1 MSNVIP
7 FEPHRTSFVE
17 VDGSPD
23 GDELTR
29 NLLVVEAGIAFVADG
44 LADLRK
50 QEQRIASERE
60 ALRGIRQENLN
71 LAYTAFEAALKTEG
85 VDPRQI
91 LEEFIRFRRN
101 RNPEKVLHSERI
113 VGNFDKLKPGA
124 PFIDRSGHGPI
135 AGICQT
141 QPELLLG
148 KAPKSGRPKIFV
160 GFNFLHH
167 PRIEDDDRSKYE
179 KDKVIPVT
187 QLGKLVV
194 GSDLSDYATKIAGRL
209 EEIAPSGKLLFT
221 EARAES
227 FLILNTLGLEYGFDF
242 KKMLVNYKKLEKNK
256 YKPVDLL

>member
-1 MSNVIP
+1 M
-7 FEPHRTSFVE
+7 
-17 VDGSPD
+17 
-23 GDELTR
+23 
-29 NLLVVEAGIAFVADG
+29 
-44 LADLRK
+44 RK

-85 VDPRQI
+85 GDPRQI

-141 QPELLLG
+141 QPELFLG
-148 KAPKSGRPKIFV
+148 KAPKSGRPKISV

-179 KDKVIPVT
+179 KDNVIPVT

-209 EEIAPSGKLLFT
+209 EKIESSGKLLFT

-227 FLILNTLGLEYGFDF
+227 FLILEKLGLEYGPEFNELLQ
-242 KKMLVNYKKLEKNK
+242 KYKKLQKNK

>member
-1 MSNVIP
+1 MSDVIP

-50 QEQRIASERE
+50 QEQRIASERGVLQSTRRNYLE
-60 ALRGIRQENLN
+60 
-71 LAYTAFEAALKTEG
+71 LAYSAFDAALKSECE
-85 VDPRQI
+85 PRQI

-113 VGNFDKLKPGA
+113 VGNFDKLKPGVA
-124 PFIDRSGHGPI
+124 FIDRSGHGPI

-141 QPELLLG
+141 QPELILRT
-148 KAPKSGRPKIFV
+148 APKSGRPKIFV

-167 PRIEDDDRSKYE
+167 PRKEDDDDRNKYE
-179 KDKVIPVT
+179 KDKEIPVT
-187 QLGKLVV
+187 QLGRLVV
-194 GSDLSDYATKIAGRL
+194 GSDLPAYATKISRRL
-209 EEIAPSGKLLFT
+209 KSIEPSGKPLFT

-227 FLILNTLGLEYGFDF
+227 FLMLKTLGLEYGPDF
-242 KKMLVNYKKLEKNK
+242 KELLENYKKIQKNK